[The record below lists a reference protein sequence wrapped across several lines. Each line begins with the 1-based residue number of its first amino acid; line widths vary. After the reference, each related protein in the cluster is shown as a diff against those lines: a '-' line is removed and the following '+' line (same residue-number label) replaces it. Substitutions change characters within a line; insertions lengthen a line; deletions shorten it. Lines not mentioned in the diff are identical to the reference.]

1 MATPIHPQN
10 VIALVWDFDKTLIPG
25 FMQDPI
31 FSEYGIDAAQFW
43 CEVNALP
50 AYYKRLGINIFPDN
64 SYLNHL
70 ITYVAHGRMPHL
82 TNAKLRELG
91 SKIVFHPGLPDFFPF
106 LHKVLSSVPD
116 ADKFEL
122 RLEHYIVSAGL
133 REMIEGSAIRPYVED
148 IWASEF
154 IEAPAHPG
162 FDPDAVLD
170 TDGNTKD
177 APLFPIEGISQIAVA
192 YDNTSKTRALFEINK
207 GSNKNP
213 VINVNA
219 RMRPEDRRVPFENM
233 IYIADGPSDVPAFSV
248 VRHNNGTAFA
258 VYDDNQSQSFAEPV
272 ANGTSID
279 WSGENSTPLEQADS
293 LRREGR
299 VDHFG
304 PADYRLESAT
314 ARWLSLRVRQIAL
327 AIIKRHREAL
337 KKNVGT
343 VPKHL

>member
-1 MATPIHPQN
+1 MSAPIHPQN

-43 CEVNALP
+43 REVNALP
-50 AYYKRLGINIFPDN
+50 THYKRLGVNVILDN

-70 ITYVAHGRMPHL
+70 ITYVAHGLMPNL
-82 TNAKLRELG
+82 TNARLRELG
-91 SKIVFHPGLPDFFPF
+91 ARIVFYPGLPDFFAH
-106 LHKVLSSVPD
+106 LQKELSHVPD
-116 ADKFEL
+116 ADRFEL

-154 IEAPAHPG
+154 IEAPAQPG
-162 FDPDAVLD
+162 FDTDATLD
-170 TDGNTKD
+170 LDVNAQAT
-177 APLFPIEGISQIAVA
+177 PLFPFGGISQIAVA

-207 GSNKNP
+207 GSNKNSA
-213 VINVNA
+213 IDVNA
-219 RMRPEDRRVPFENM
+219 TMRREDRRVPFENM

-248 VRHNNGTAFA
+248 VRINKGTTFA
-258 VYDDNQSQSFAEPV
+258 VYDDNLPQS
-272 ANGTSID
+272 
-279 WSGENSTPLEQADS
+279 LEQADS

-304 PADYRLESAT
+304 PADYRLESST
-314 ARWLSLRVRQIAL
+314 ARWLSLRVRQIAG
-327 AIIKRHREAL
+327 AIIEQRREAL
-337 KKNVGT
+337 KKNVGAA
-343 VPKHL
+343 PKHL